1 VSKDSQA
8 TLLERYL
15 RLNEISLDLT
25 STLDIKTLLNRIGH
39 AASDLCNAQAASI
52 LLYDENKQQLH
63 FESTTNLDEPL
74 MRGLIVPVD
83 SSIAG
88 WIVLNREPVI
98 IDDTQKDS
106 RHYSKIAKFTNVTTT
121 SMLGVPLIAKG
132 KVIGVLEVI
141 NRIEGHFTEDDIDV
155 LMALGAQAAVA
166 IENARLFHQSDLIAE
181 LVHELRTPL
190 SSLNTAAHLLTRKD
204 LSSERQEQV
213 IEAIQTET
221 TRLTEMTSAFLDVA
235 RLESGRTQF
244 NTKIFDP
251 VSLLDECASLVSGK
265 VDENG
270 LHWQMEIP
278 DGLPHIAADRDKIKQ
293 VLLNLL
299 SNAIKYNQPQGSIT
313 MSAAVEENELVITI
327 KDTGM
332 GINEEYLVHLF
343 EKFYRVGSSENEAPG
358 SGLGLAISQRIV
370 EAHNGRIE
378 VESKV
383 GVGTTFRVYLP
394 IMLPEAR
401 TIE

>member
-1 VSKDSQA
+1 VSKDSQS

-39 AASDLCNAQAASI
+39 AAADLCNAQAASI

-98 IDDTQKDS
+98 IDDTQKDA
-106 RHYSKIAKFTNVTTT
+106 RHYSKIAKFTNVTTN

-141 NRIEGHFTEDDIDV
+141 NRIEGNFSEDDTDV
-155 LMALGAQAAVA
+155 LMALGSQAAVA

-190 SSLNTAAHLLTRKD
+190 SSLNTAAHLLTRAD
-204 LSSERQEQV
+204 LSSKRQEQV
-213 IEAIQTET
+213 IAAIQTET
-221 TRLTEMTSAFLDVA
+221 TRLTEMTSAFLDVS

-244 NTKIFDP
+244 NTEIIDLVP
-251 VSLLDECASLVSGK
+251 LLEECASLVSGK
-265 VDENG
+265 VDEKG
-270 LHWQMEIP
+270 LDWRMEIQ
-278 DGLPHIAADRDKIKQ
+278 DNLPQIAADKDKIKQ

-299 SNAIKYNQPQGSIT
+299 SNAIKYNRPDGNIM
-313 MSAAVEENELVITI
+313 MSVIVEGNDIIITI
-327 KDTGM
+327 RDTGM
-332 GINEEYLVHLF
+332 GISEVYMEHLF
-343 EKFYRVGSSENEAPG
+343 EKFYRVETAEKQAPG

-370 EAHNGRIE
+370 EAHNGRIDVHSE
-378 VESKV
+378 V

-394 IMLPEAR
+394 IMLPELYSND
-401 TIE
+401 

>member
-1 VSKDSQA
+1 MSKDSQA

-141 NRIEGHFTEDDIDV
+141 NRIEGNFNEDDIDV

-190 SSLNTAAHLLTRKD
+190 SSLNTAAHLLTRQD

-270 LHWQMEIP
+270 LHWQMDIP
-278 DGLPHIAADRDKIKQ
+278 DDLPHIAADQDKIKQ

-332 GINEEYLVHLF
+332 GISEEYMVHLF

-378 VESKV
+378 VQSKV
-383 GVGTTFRVYLP
+383 GVSTTFRVYLP

>member
-1 VSKDSQA
+1 MSEDSQA
-8 TLLERYL
+8 TLLERYQ

-25 STLDIKTLLNRIGH
+25 STLDLKTLLNRIGH
-39 AASDLCNAQAASI
+39 AAADLCNAQAASI

-132 KVIGVLEVI
+132 KVIGVLEAI
-141 NRIEGHFTEDDIDV
+141 NRIEGNFNEDDLDV

-190 SSLNTAAHLLTRKD
+190 SSLNTAAHLLTRPE
-204 LSSERQEQV
+204 LPSERQEQV
-213 IEAIQTET
+213 IGAIQTET

-244 NTKIFDP
+244 NTEIFDP

-265 VDENG
+265 VDEKG
-270 LHWQMEIP
+270 LHWQMVIP
-278 DGLPHIAADRDKIKQ
+278 DDLPHIAADRDKIKQ

-299 SNAIKYNQPQGSIT
+299 SNAIKYNRPQGSIT
-313 MSAAVEENELVITI
+313 MSAAVEGNELVTTI
-327 KDTGM
+327 SDTGM
-332 GINEEYLVHLF
+332 GISEEFMEHLF
-343 EKFYRVGSSENEAPG
+343 DKFYRVGSSEKEAPG

-370 EAHNGRIE
+370 EAHDGRIE
-378 VESKV
+378 VQSEV

-394 IMLPEAR
+394 ITIPER
-401 TIE
+401 SVSG

>member
-1 VSKDSQA
+1 VRKDSQA

-15 RLNEISLDLT
+15 RLIEISLDLA
-25 STLDIKTLLNRIGH
+25 STLDLKTLLNRIGH
-39 AASDLCNAQAASI
+39 AAADLCNAQAASI

-74 MRGLIVPVD
+74 MRGLIVPVN

-88 WIVLNREPVI
+88 WIVLNREPII

-106 RHYSKIAKFTNVTTT
+106 RHYSKIAKFTNVTTN

-132 KVIGVLEVI
+132 KVIGVLEAI
-141 NRIEGHFTEDDIDV
+141 NRIEGNFNEDDQDV

-190 SSLNTAAHLLTRKD
+190 SSLNTAAHLLTRVD
-204 LSSERQEQV
+204 LPRERKEQV

-244 NTKIFDP
+244 NTEIFDP

-265 VDENG
+265 VDENE
-270 LHWQMEIP
+270 LRWQMDIP
-278 DGLPHIAADRDKIKQ
+278 DDLPHIAADRDKIKQ

-299 SNAIKYNQPQGSIT
+299 SNAIKYNRPQGSIT
-313 MSAAVEENELVITI
+313 LSAAVEGDELLTTI
-327 KDTGM
+327 SDTGM
-332 GINEEYLVHLF
+332 GISEEYMVHLF
-343 EKFYRVGSSENEAPG
+343 DKFYRVGSSENEAPG

-370 EAHNGRIE
+370 EAHDGRIDVHSE
-378 VESKV
+378 V

-394 IMLPEAR
+394 ITIPEASS
-401 TIE
+401 IG

>member
-1 VSKDSQA
+1 MSKDSQA

-141 NRIEGHFTEDDIDV
+141 NRIEGNFTEDDIDV

-190 SSLNTAAHLLTRKD
+190 SSLNTAAHLLTRQD

-270 LHWQMEIP
+270 LHWQMDIP
-278 DGLPHIAADRDKIKQ
+278 DDLPHIAADRDKIKQ

-299 SNAIKYNQPQGSIT
+299 SNAINYNRPQGSIT
-313 MSAAVEENELVITI
+313 MSAAVEGNELVTTI
-327 KDTGM
+327 SDTGM
-332 GINEEYLVHLF
+332 GISEEYMVHLF

-358 SGLGLAISQRIV
+358 SGLGLAISQRII

-378 VESKV
+378 VHSEV

-394 IMLPEAR
+394 TMLPEAR